1 MSMAV
6 GREISVNNGGNL
18 FWVSKF
24 PGVGGENVLEL
35 GDYDDGL
42 HDVAKK
48 KSLNCVFGS
57 HRF

>member
-1 MSMAV
+1 MAV
-6 GREISVNNGGNL
+6 GRDISVNNGGNL

-48 KSLNCVFGS
+48 ITKLCIWKP
-57 HRF
+57 